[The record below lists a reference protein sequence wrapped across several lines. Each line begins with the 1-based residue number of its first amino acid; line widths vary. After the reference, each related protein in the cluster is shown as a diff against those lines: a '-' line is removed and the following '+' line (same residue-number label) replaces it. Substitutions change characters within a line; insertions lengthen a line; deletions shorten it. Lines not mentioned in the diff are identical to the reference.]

1 MKKIIFIAFFVSA
14 ITSMAVA
21 HSGGTDSAGC
31 HVDHRTGIYHC
42 H

>member
-1 MKKIIFIAFFVSA
+1 MKSLLVMLVTVTFASSA
-14 ITSMAVA
+14 IA

-31 HVDHRTGIYHC
+31 HNDTKKGIYHC